1 MKLSI
6 SALLFT
12 LFLFNCFV
20 HLVVGKDCSNI
31 TKKKKCTN
39 KCKWKKRKPE
49 GKKCITKCKKIKN
62 PEVCGETVGCRFTNN
77 NGKCKNKTPPPP
89 CTQQMVTAK
98 KFIAEKIV
106 NDQQEGSSFG
116 TSVAVVDNMMAVG
129 SFGAEQESN
138 KGAVYVYKRNKKG
151 SWKLLKKIEGD
162 EGDKL
167 GFRVAM
173 STNTIV
179 AGAPL
184 ANNNKGYVIVVDTL
198 ISPAFVR
205 LEDVGGSPF
214 SRFGTSVGISED
226 GDVIVVGS
234 GSGGLFFYE
243 KDGSGTWKEV
253 QNVENVISSFFGQKS
268 VAIDNDFVVTTGRN
282 DNTVAGGKDECIV
295 FIYFRNSEGLWV
307 EFEFESL
314 GDFELKGYD
323 PQVSLSGNTIAV
335 GLKNGFNNNGVQTGV
350 VFILT
355 AQIGSDALTWEKT
368 QTIFPPEDVDGAE
381 FGSNVAIAGNNM
393 VVGYN
398 KEGAAYFYTRNN
410 EGKWKEDKKMISGSG
425 GYLTGRSVAASGN
438 TAVLGEG
445 FVNEFTGSVDVECF

>member
-1 MKLSI
+1 M
-6 SALLFT
+6 
-12 LFLFNCFV
+12 
-20 HLVVGKDCSNI
+20 
-31 TKKKKCTN
+31 
-39 KCKWKKRKPE
+39 
-49 GKKCITKCKKIKN
+49 KN
-62 PEVCGETVGCRFTNN
+62 PEVCDETVGCRFTND
-77 NGKCKNKTPPPP
+77 NGKCKNKPPQPP

-116 TSVAVVDNMMAVG
+116 TSVAIVDNMMAVG
-129 SFGAEQESN
+129 SFEADYFGYKGSN

-179 AGAPL
+179 AGAPF
-184 ANNNKGYVIVVDTL
+184 ANNKMGYVFVFDTF
-198 ISPAFVR
+198 ISPAVIR
-205 LEDVGGSPF
+205 LEDFGGPPF
-214 SRFGTSVGISED
+214 KRFGSSVGISED
-226 GDVIVVGS
+226 GNVIVVGDNY
-234 GSGGLFFYE
+234 GGLFFYE
-243 KDGSGTWKEV
+243 KVGSGTWKEV
-253 QNVENVISSFFGQKS
+253 RGNEISSFFGRKS
-268 VAIDNDFVVTTGRN
+268 VAIDNDFVVKTARN

-295 FIYFRNSEGLWV
+295 FIYVRNSEGLWV
-307 EFEFESL
+307 EFEFVSL
-314 GDFELKGYD
+314 GDCELISYCHD

-355 AQIGSDALTWEKT
+355 AKIAGDALTWEKT

-393 VVGYN
+393 VVGFN

-410 EGKWKEDKKMISGSG
+410 EGKWKEDKIMISESG
-425 GYLTGRSVAASGN
+425 GSFTGRSVAASG
-438 TAVLGEG
+438 TTVVFGEG
-445 FVNEFTGSVDVECF
+445 FVDEFTGSVIVECF